1 MTKAKK
7 NISDMKYEEAAAEL
21 DKLVTLLEEGQL
33 PLEETLKLYER
44 GQQLARLC
52 AELLDKAELRIRT
65 LAAEK
70 LKGKSD
76 LLNG

>member
-1 MTKAKK
+1 MTKAEK
-7 NISDMKYEEAAAEL
+7 NISDMKYEEAVAEL
-21 DKLVTLLEEGQL
+21 DKLVTQLEEGQL